1 MMRVITR
8 NRKAFR
14 EYEIIQRME
23 AGIVLHGNEVK
34 SVRAGKVSIQE
45 AYAGIEDGEVFIY
58 NMTISPYEKESY
70 HTDPKRKRKLLLH
83 KKEIKRLIGKVKER
97 GFTLVPLSV
106 YINDRG
112 YVKIELA
119 LAKGKKIY
127 EKRERI
133 KRREMERE
141 MERSK

>member
-1 MMRVITR
+1 MRVITR

>member
-1 MMRVITR
+1 
-8 NRKAFR
+8 
-14 EYEIIQRME
+14 
-23 AGIVLHGNEVK
+23 
-34 SVRAGKVSIQE
+34 
-45 AYAGIEDGEVFIY
+45 VFIY

-70 HTDPKRKRKLLLH
+70 HTDPIRKRKLLLH

-127 EKRERI
+127 EKREII

>member
-1 MMRVITR
+1 MRVITR

-70 HTDPKRKRKLLLH
+70 HTDPTRKRKLLLH

-127 EKRERI
+127 EKREII

>member
-1 MMRVITR
+1 MRVITR

-127 EKRERI
+127 EKREII

>member
-1 MMRVITR
+1 MRVITR
-8 NRKAFR
+8 NKKAFR

-34 SVRAGKVSIQE
+34 SVREGKVSIQE
-45 AYAGIEDGEVFIY
+45 AYAGIDNGEVFIY
-58 NMTISPYEKESY
+58 NMTISPYEKESF

-83 KKEIKRLIGKVKER
+83 KREIKRLIGKVKER

-112 YVKIELA
+112 IVKVELA
-119 LAKGKKIY
+119 LARGKKIY
-127 EKRERI
+127 EKREII

>member
-1 MMRVITR
+1 MKVITR

-45 AYAGIEDGEVFIY
+45 AYAGIEDREVFIY

-127 EKRERI
+127 EKREII

>member
-1 MMRVITR
+1 MRVITR

-45 AYAGIEDGEVFIY
+45 AYAGIEDREVFIY